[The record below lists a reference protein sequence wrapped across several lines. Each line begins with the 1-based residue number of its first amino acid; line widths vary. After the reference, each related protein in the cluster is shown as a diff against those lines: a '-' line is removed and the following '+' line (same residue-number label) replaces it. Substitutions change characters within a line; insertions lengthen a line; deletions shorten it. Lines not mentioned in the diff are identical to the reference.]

1 MVTPRLS
8 RMGAWVNDHL
18 MRRRR
23 IFNTA
28 RAGRGK
34 GRAIAM
40 LGSLG
45 MLAVLAAVLNP
56 GDLRGSA
63 PRSQEW
69 RAMPADV
76 AVLDGETLRMGERII
91 RLHGLSAPARGQA
104 CGAVAD
110 CGGAAAAELARLV
123 RERVLECRIYGRDGF
138 GRALGVC
145 RAGGVDVNAALVGA
159 GWARV
164 EGSAVPALAS
174 IEAAARSDA
183 RGIWAAR

>member
-1 MVTPRLS
+1 
-8 RMGAWVNDHL
+8 MGAWVNDSP

-23 IFNTA
+23 IFSTA
-28 RAGRGK
+28 RPGRSK
-34 GRAIAM
+34 GRTIAT
-40 LGSLG
+40 LGSIG
-45 MLAVLAAVLNP
+45 VLAVLAAVLNP
-56 GDLRGSA
+56 GDLLGSA

-69 RAMPADV
+69 RAAGADV

-91 RLHGLSAPARGQA
+91 RLHGLSAPSRGQA

-123 RERVLECRIYGRDGF
+123 RDRALECRIYGRDGF
-138 GRALGVC
+138 GRGLGVC
-145 RAGGVDVNAALVGA
+145 RADGVDVNAALVGA

-164 EGSAVPALAS
+164 EGSAVPALTS
-174 IEAAARSDA
+174 IEAVARGAA